1 MPSQLVRAYWVQV
14 TEGEGSNDAKMKGH
28 SVLELVCGQHADRPT
43 DQAQEGERRRKQV
56 VDILDF
62 DLENFRFEKQILQTT
77 SKKFANDRVQVEWS
91 RAFWRNRRR
100 LINYELI
107 DQT

>member
-1 MPSQLVRAYWVQV
+1 
-14 TEGEGSNDAKMKGH
+14 MKGH

-91 RAFWRNRRR
+91 VPFGG
-100 LINYELI
+100 I
-107 DQT
+107 DDDS

>member
-91 RAFWRNRRR
+91 VPFGG
-100 LINYELI
+100 I
-107 DQT
+107 DDDS